1 VSIVAVVARRS
12 GAEALVDGK
21 GISSPSHTG
30 VGLTSMRERAAEL
43 GGTCTVEP
51 RPDGADQRERAND
64 PPIWPQRPRTRIAA

>member
-1 VSIVAVVARRS
+1 MTLTP
-12 GAEALVDGK
+12 GTEALFDGK

-64 PPIWPQRPRTRIAA
+64 PPIWPQRPQTRIAG